1 MTTNNIDPSTVI
13 ANLNED
19 LKNKGHA
26 ERTLLM
32 TFSEFGRRVRENASR
47 GTDHGTAAPLFLAG
61 GRLKAGPLNQHPDL
75 LDLDQ
80 GDLKHNVDY
89 RSVYA
94 TVLEDWLGVESTEIL
109 GQPFKKLNL
118 FI

>member
-1 MTTNNIDPSTVI
+1 
-13 ANLNED
+13 
-19 LKNKGHA
+19 
-26 ERTLLM
+26 LLM

-75 LDLDQ
+75 SDLEQ
-80 GDLKHNVDY
+80 GDLKHNIDY